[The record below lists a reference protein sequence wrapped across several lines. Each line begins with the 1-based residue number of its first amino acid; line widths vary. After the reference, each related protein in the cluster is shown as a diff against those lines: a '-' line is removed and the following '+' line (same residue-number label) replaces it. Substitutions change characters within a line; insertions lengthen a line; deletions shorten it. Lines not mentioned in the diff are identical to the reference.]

1 MEAVNTNV
9 IDTKNVL
16 TAVIEEGVRR
26 CMGHCLRMKNVSRQ
40 LIWEIYC
47 KVGLYS
53 GKNGRSINEKF
64 EEIKEKAKENMYF
77 GLQKFGGVVIFRVQL
92 LQLCEEGF

>member
-53 GKNGRSINEKF
+53 GKNGRSIER
-64 EEIKEKAKENMYF
+64 EEPKENMYF
-77 GLQKFGGVVIFRVQL
+77 GLQKFGGVAIFRMQL